1 MYEWR
6 AEFLWAIML
15 TVSTVLCE
23 GEAVEQIHSTL
34 HDATG
39 VLFEELPGDESYR
52 GHHLAH

>member
-1 MYEWR
+1 MYEWC